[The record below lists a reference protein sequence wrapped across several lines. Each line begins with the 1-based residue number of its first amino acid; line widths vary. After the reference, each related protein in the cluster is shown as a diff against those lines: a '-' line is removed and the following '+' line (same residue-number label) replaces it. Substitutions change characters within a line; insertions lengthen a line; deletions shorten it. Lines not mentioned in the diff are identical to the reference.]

1 MKTFIV
7 KKKQLNEFVERKK
20 ADRIFYEILERLH
33 VNAKFLNENVS
44 HKKVN
49 QSVIDDYR
57 RKNLITP
64 KVFEM
69 LLNNKIIGENY
80 EIL

>member
-7 KKKQLNEFVERKK
+7 KKEKLNEFVERKK
-20 ADRIFYEILERLH
+20 ADKIFYEILERLH
-33 VNAKFLNENVS
+33 ENTKLLSENVS
-44 HKKVN
+44 HKKAN
-49 QSVIDDYR
+49 QSVVDNYK

-69 LLNNKIIGENY
+69 LLNHQIIGENY

>member
-7 KKKQLNEFVERKK
+7 KKEKLNEFVERKK
-20 ADRIFYEILERLH
+20 ADKIFYEVLERLH
-33 VNAKFLNENVS
+33 ENTKLLSENVS
-44 HKKVN
+44 HKKAN
-49 QSVIDDYR
+49 QSVIDNYK

-69 LLNNKIIGENY
+69 LLNHRIIGENY